1 MMNMDF
7 IEKNVELAT
16 TIILYEDAIARFKV
30 LLEDDSLLVRDIY
43 LEFLKPKFDIELVR
57 DKIYQRE
64 VIMENIT
71 SLKHDV
77 ERYADELSKAYL
89 TMSKLNKHLRVFIF
103 CIFELSNN
111 SLFGGRNAYNR
122 RCGI

>member
-89 TMSKLNKHLRVFIF
+89 TMSKIK
-103 CIFELSNN
+103 
-111 SLFGGRNAYNR
+111 
-122 RCGI
+122 